1 MRTFIKVRGV
11 NVLET
16 ERSIRQFYDAP
27 YYWLKM
33 DIKEFNNVDME
44 EIFKFLIEGKEVWTY
59 QTGTTIPEIF
69 NQALMMPKKM
79 WMKFVCSRIWPAVDL
94 SDISPV

>member
-16 ERSIRQFYDAP
+16 ERSIRQFYDTP
-27 YYWLKM
+27 YYLLKI

-59 QTGTTIPEIF
+59 
-69 NQALMMPKKM
+69 
-79 WMKFVCSRIWPAVDL
+79 
-94 SDISPV
+94 